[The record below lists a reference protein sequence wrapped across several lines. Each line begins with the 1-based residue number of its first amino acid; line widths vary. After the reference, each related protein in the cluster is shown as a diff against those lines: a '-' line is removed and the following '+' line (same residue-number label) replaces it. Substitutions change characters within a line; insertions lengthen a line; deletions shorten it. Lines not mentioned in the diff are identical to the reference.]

1 MPIPKP
7 QKNESR
13 KDFMQ
18 RCMSNPTM
26 VKEYG
31 TDQRL
36 AVCSASYKDKYNK
49 DNGTKR

>member
-7 QKNESR
+7 RKNESR
-13 KDFMQ
+13 KNFMQ
-18 RCMSNPTM
+18 RCMSDSTM
-26 VKEYG
+26 VKEYK

-49 DNGTKR
+49 DNGTNR

>member
-1 MPIPKP
+1 MPLPKRTP
-7 QKNESR
+7 TETREK
-13 KDFMQ
+13 FMQ

-26 VKEYG
+26 VKEYK